1 MSNTISV
8 VIRTKN
14 EAKDIGKC
22 LELIKNQ
29 SGQPL
34 DIILV
39 DSGSTD
45 GTLEIV
51 KQWQDVKIIEMPASE
66 FTFGRSLNIGFE
78 AAKGDVIASISAH
91 AFPCDEY
98 WLENN
103 LKHFDN
109 PDVAGVYGKQVPH
122 LDAWPPV
129 QREYLSFYGEQLRT
143 QTDPDNSRD
152 HIFSNANSAI
162 RRHCWEKRKFDEQL
176 TGSEDMEWAWAILKL
191 GYKIIYEPA
200 AGAYHSHNE
209 PLNKIF
215 KRSYREALAL
225 KQIYNNERSLGD
237 VLMSWLRITKADMK
251 FILKNKLDYR
261 RLKRVPINR
270 LAAQSGG
277 LKNYISINFSKTI
290 ISKQS
295 KHKSKS
301 SNSPN

>member
-1 MSNTISV
+1 MNNTISV
-8 VIRTKN
+8 IIRTKN

-29 SGQPL
+29 SFQPL

-45 GTLEIV
+45 GTVEIV

-78 AAKGDVIASISAH
+78 AAKGDVVISISAH
-91 AFPCDEY
+91 AFPCDKY

-109 PDVAGVYGKQVPH
+109 LDVAGVYGKQVPH
-122 LDAWPPV
+122 PDAWPPV
-129 QREYLSFYGEQLRT
+129 QREYLSFYGEKLRV

-162 RRHCWEKRKFDEQL
+162 RRQCWEKRKFDEQL
-176 TGSEDMEWAWAILKL
+176 TGSEDMEWAWAMLKL

-200 AGAYHSHNE
+200 AGVYHSHNE
-209 PLNKIF
+209 PLNKLF
-215 KRSYREALAL
+215 KRSYREALAI
-225 KQIYNNERSLGD
+225 KEIYNNERTLGD
-237 VLMSWLRITKADMK
+237 AFMSWLRITKADMM
-251 FILKNKLDYR
+251 FIINNKSDYR
-261 RLKRVPINR
+261 WLLRVPFYR
-270 LAAQSGG
+270 LAAQCGG
-277 LKNYISINFSKTI
+277 IKPYI
-290 ISKQS
+290 
-295 KHKSKS
+295 
-301 SNSPN
+301 